1 MNDVQIWKHH
11 PGYAEARARVQAQ
24 TLDEDLRLIDALF
37 GRDGLRYGDGPEAVK
52 AEALRQL
59 EIDFRSERNE
69 DAEFWVNLA
78 KADQRTRRGY

>member
-1 MNDVQIWKHH
+1 MAEIWKHH
-11 PGYAEARARVQAQ
+11 PGYAEAMERVRGQ

-52 AEALRQL
+52 AECLRQL

-69 DAEFWVNLA
+69 MAEFWVSVA
-78 KADQRTRRGY
+78 EADKRSRRGY